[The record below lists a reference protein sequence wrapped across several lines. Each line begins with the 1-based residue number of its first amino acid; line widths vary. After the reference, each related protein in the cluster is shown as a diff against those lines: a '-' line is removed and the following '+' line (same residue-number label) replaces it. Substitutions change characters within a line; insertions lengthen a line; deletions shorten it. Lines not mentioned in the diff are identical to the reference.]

1 MAVLVLMFAFGS
13 VQSAWG
19 WTAGM
24 HAMPMSNCDMGG
36 TSCPYNN
43 SASCAES
50 HIPAVPAMTVNAVH
64 GPVWVALPATCNAS
78 VTAPEAVRTNA
89 SDSDC
94 PDIPSGPPLH
104 LRFCS
109 FLK

>member
-1 MAVLVLMFAFGS
+1 MTVLVLMFAFGS

-19 WTAGM
+19 WTVGA
-24 HAMPMSNCDMGG
+24 HTMPMPNCDMGG
-36 TSCPYNN
+36 ASCPYNN
-43 SASCAES
+43 SVTCAEA
-50 HIPAVPAMTVNAVH
+50 HIPVVPAMTVDAGN

-78 VTAPEAVRTNA
+78 VTAPETLRSNA
-89 SDSDC
+89 PDSDY